1 MLQKYLTI
9 SGEVETDDWVPGIY
23 SVPSQLS
30 GHLIV
35 YTQPIRGQYPVHVIS
50 LDQSDPL
57 DSLYIQA
64 GVEEGIKDQGLSP
77 GVSMSAIRDQ
87 EMKKRTTNQK
97 LLLATTEESG
107 TRHLTPQPSLLLV
120 TESAKQQNC
129 S

>member
-1 MLQKYLTI
+1 MTGFQEFI
-9 SGEVETDDWVPGIY
+9 
-23 SVPSQLS
+23 PSQPS
-30 GHLIV
+30 S
-35 YTQPIRGQYPVHVIS
+35 QPIRGQYPGHVIS
-50 LDQSDPL
+50 LDQSEPL

-87 EMKKRTTNQK
+87 KMKKRTTNQK